1 MNRKIVGEVSI
12 EERDEIKSI
21 YMRRSALMDLAKI
34 LTIDNSEL
42 YEKLIIDLGETNVKF
57 QDWWSAKAKEHDWE
71 GAENGR
77 WQIDFNT
84 CEIFLVEQ

>member
-1 MNRKIVGEVSI
+1 MNKKLVGEVSI
-12 EERDEIKSI
+12 EERDKIKNI
-21 YMRRSALMDLAKI
+21 YMRRSALMDLSKI
-34 LTIDNSEL
+34 LTADNSEL
-42 YEKLIIDLGETNVKF
+42 YEKLVLDLGETNVKF
-57 QDWWSAKAKEHDWE
+57 QEWWSSKAKEHDWE